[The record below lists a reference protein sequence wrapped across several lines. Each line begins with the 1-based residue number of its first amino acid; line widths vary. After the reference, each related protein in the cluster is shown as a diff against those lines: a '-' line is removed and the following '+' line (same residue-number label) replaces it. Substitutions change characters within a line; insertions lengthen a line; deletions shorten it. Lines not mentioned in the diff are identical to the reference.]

1 MMSDRLTAH
10 ATVLLVEDEVLL
22 REGVQEVLEMS
33 GYRVIG
39 AADGL
44 EALEW
49 LEQVAVTLV
58 ITDLIIPNMNGVEFV
73 RIVRDKY
80 PELPVIVASGTTDA
94 VIKRLG
100 LESIHVPGAT
110 ASIRKPF
117 KGTDLVALAQQ
128 VLSVP
133 VA

>member
-1 MMSDRLTAH
+1 MSDALTAH
-10 ATVLLVEDEVLL
+10 ATVLLVEDETLL

-33 GYRVIG
+33 GYTVIG

-58 ITDLIIPNMNGVEFV
+58 ITDLIMPKMNGVEFIQCV
-73 RIVRDKY
+73 REKY
-80 PELPVIVASGTTDA
+80 PELPIIVASGTTET

-100 LESIHVPGAT
+100 LASIQVPGAM

-117 KGTDLVALAQQ
+117 KGAELVALAQR
-128 VLSVP
+128 VMAVP
-133 VA
+133 TV